1 MVQGKI
7 LYSMKTLNQKEYLK
21 RRNKLFKNMEEN
33 SVLVIGGEIEKV
45 RNNDVNFEF
54 RQNSIFWY
62 LTGLEEPDAL
72 MIMLKKESEKYIL
85 FLQEK
90 KIEEE
95 VWTGYKIGKDKAIS
109 FFLAD
114 ESHNN
119 NEHEKFKEIIFSCE
133 KIYYNLGSSL
143 NVDKMIFEGLEKF
156 KITKS
161 RTGTPNPLIIDPSI
175 LIDSMRLIKNNAEI
189 DLIQNAIDISAKGFT
204 KALEQTSIGKYEFE
218 IQEILEKEF
227 RLSGAKRN
235 GYPSIVASGKNS
247 CILHYVSNNKKLE
260 KDSLLL
266 IDAGSEWDYYSADI
280 TRTWPVNKKFTSQQN
295 DIYQIV
301 LEANINAI
309 KECVIGKSINDPHM
323 KALITMIDGLRHLNI
338 FSESVDEIIEKK
350 LYFPFYMHSTSHWLG
365 LDVHDAGKYKDKND
379 KFTQFEEGM
388 ILTIEPGLYFGEMA
402 QNITNK
408 YKNIGIRIEDD
419 ILITKSGPQN
429 LTEKIPK
436 EIKDIE
442 AIIRS

>member
-309 KECVIGKSINDPHM
+309 KECKIGKSINDPHM
-323 KALITMIDGLRHLNI
+323 KALITMIDGLRHLNV

>member
-90 KIEEE
+90 KIEDE

-119 NEHEKFKEIIFSCE
+119 TEQKKIKEIIFSCE

-143 NVDKMIFEGLEKF
+143 NVDKMFFEGLEKF
-156 KITKS
+156 KMTKS

-175 LIDSMRLIKNNAEI
+175 LIDSMRLIKSNAEI

-247 CILHYVSNNKKLE
+247 CILHYVSNNEKLE

-280 TRTWPVNKKFTSQQN
+280 TRTWPINKKFTSQQN

-309 KECVIGKSINDPHM
+309 KECKIGKSINDPHM
-323 KALITMIDGLRHLNI
+323 KALITMIDGLRHLNV

>member
-90 KIEEE
+90 KIEDE

-119 NEHEKFKEIIFSCE
+119 TEHKKFKEIIFSCE

-156 KITKS
+156 KMTKS

-175 LIDSMRLIKNNAEI
+175 LIDSMRLIKSNAEI

-280 TRTWPVNKKFTSQQN
+280 TRTWPINKKFTSQQN

-309 KECVIGKSINDPHM
+309 KECKFGKSINDPHM
-323 KALITMIDGLRHLNI
+323 KALITMIDGLRHLNV